1 MNHCDLE
8 PGSECP
14 GSLQTWSYAVASGD
28 FRRRHRCPVCGARWR
43 ADGFHGEFRRLPARV
58 TRSPFQQ
65 TSDADGV
72 RQMKIRIGANEK
84 MGKDGY
90 GSYGSS
96 IELEI
101 SRDDELT
108 VDQVCSDVAAWQ
120 TILDRL
126 VQQDMARKAAALP
139 PKPEQ
144 RPQSRLE
151 GRPSAARQPEPEP
164 PPAERPPRG
173 WNPDDVPPRPS
184 QRRPEPGWDDPPQE
198 PQPRPQNGY
207 GGRQQQRNGQRDDPP
222 RTGKQLLGWA
232 YNHQIDNRLKAL
244 AKAWDLG
251 RIVDWSE
258 DNVSAAYREL
268 SRQSTAAGSWGGN

>member
-1 MNHCDLE
+1 MAPAEFE

-151 GRPSAARQPEPEP
+151 GRPSAARQPEPEGSA
-164 PPAERPPRG
+164 PAERPPG
-173 WNPDDVPPRPS
+173 GGT
-184 QRRPEPGWDDPPQE
+184 RRPPPAAPRAGLGRTSAAPQSGPGTVTAA
-198 PQPRPQNGY
+198 G
-207 GGRQQQRNGQRDDPP
+207 GQRTDRRRAASSGRLDQVA
-222 RTGKQLLGWA
+222 RTGPGGPGPGQGLGIGRVRVVRGNAAEAYYQL
-232 YNHQIDNRLKAL
+232 
-244 AKAWDLG
+244 
-251 RIVDWSE
+251 
-258 DNVSAAYREL
+258 
-268 SRQSTAAGSWGGN
+268 RQTAAGSWGGN

>member
-1 MNHCDLE
+1 
-8 PGSECP
+8 
-14 GSLQTWSYAVASGD
+14 
-28 FRRRHRCPVCGARWR
+28 
-43 ADGFHGEFRRLPARV
+43 
-58 TRSPFQQ
+58 
-65 TSDADGV
+65 
-72 RQMKIRIGANEK
+72 MKIRIGANEK

-139 PKPEQ
+139 PKPEP

-151 GRPSAARQPEPEP
+151 GRPAQSEGREDRRPVEP
-164 PPAERPPRG
+164 PAQQYSPPPR
-173 WNPDDVPPRPS
+173 
-184 QRRPEPGWDDPPQE
+184 QRQPEPGWDDPPQE